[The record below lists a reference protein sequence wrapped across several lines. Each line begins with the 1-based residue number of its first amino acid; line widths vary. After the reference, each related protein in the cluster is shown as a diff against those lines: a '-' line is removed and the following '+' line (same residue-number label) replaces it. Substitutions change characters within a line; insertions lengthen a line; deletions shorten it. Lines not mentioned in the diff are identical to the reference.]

1 MGGQVPKY
9 DVAVVGAGLG
19 GLAVAALLSE
29 KKKRALVIERGE
41 SLNGAV
47 GAYARDGYSFCASP
61 ALSYGFERGGAFHT
75 LSANLGIVHSVS
87 VQSPCYQV
95 ALPDHRITIFAD
107 QGETLEELRR
117 EFPKEANTL
126 MKFYQDL
133 HRLAEKMVKS
143 RFSAYVSKHRSAAG
157 FIRHYGF
164 SRELTAFF
172 DIQSLYFFQRRIA
185 ELPLVDLVTL
195 CDAPPLYL
203 EGGFK
208 KLADQLN
215 STILQ
220 QGGEILY
227 NQTETEFASRG
238 NQIVG
243 FKSKQGVIDADTI
256 LLNLSP
262 RYDSSTIFMGLR
274 DTVMPVG
281 MCPEVLYLPDYESP
295 RDFFT
300 LSFGAKDD
308 VASAPKGMRALSM
321 SYRSEQRSADDKQAR
336 IDRLSRLIPFLNDY
350 IVFSDEQRTGDD
362 GIDLP
367 EGVTFKPLR
376 SGKGTSLLYRGSKK
390 NIYLLQN
397 AQTAPLQVM
406 TDVNRFVIKIS

>member
-1 MGGQVPKY
+1 MGGHVPKY
-9 DVAVVGAGLG
+9 DLAVVGAGLG
-19 GLAVAALLSE
+19 GLAVAALLSG
-29 KKKRALVIERGE
+29 KKKRIIVIEHSG
-41 SLNGAV
+41 SLDRSV
-47 GAYARDGYSFCASP
+47 GTYTRDGYSFCASP
-61 ALSYGFERGGAFHT
+61 ALSYGFDRGGAFHE
-75 LSANLGIVHSVS
+75 LSANLGIVQSVS

-107 QGETLEELRR
+107 QAETLEELRR
-117 EFPKEANTL
+117 EFPKEVNTL
-126 MKFYQDL
+126 TTFYRDL

-143 RFSAYVSKHRSAAG
+143 RFWAYVTRHRSTAG
-157 FIRHYGF
+157 FIRQYSF

-172 DIQSLYFFQRRIA
+172 DIQSLYFFQRPIA
-185 ELPLVDLVTL
+185 EISLVDLIRL
-195 CDAPPLYL
+195 CDTPPRHL

-208 KLADQLN
+208 KLADQLY

-227 NQTETEFASRG
+227 DQKVTGFETRG
-238 NQIVG
+238 NTIVG
-243 FKSKQGVIDADTI
+243 IKTNHGVLEADTI

-281 MCPEVLYLPDYESP
+281 MCPEVLYLPDYHSP

-300 LSFGAKDD
+300 LSLGAKDD
-308 VASAPKGMRALSM
+308 VASAPKDMRALSLTF
-321 SYRSEQRSADDKQAR
+321 RSEPSSADDKQAL
-336 IDRLSRLIPFLNDY
+336 IDRLNRLIPFLNDY
-350 IVFSDEQRTGDD
+350 LVFSDVHRTGDE
-362 GIDLP
+362 GIELP

-376 SGKGTSLLYRGSKK
+376 SGEGISLLSRGSKR
-390 NIYLLQN
+390 NIYLLKN

-406 TDVNRFVIKIS
+406 AEVNRFVRKIS